1 MISKIAENFFL
12 LNPYFSHQPNYN
24 ETGIEWAKNHDRQ
37 LLESHFRKQ
46 NLGNFLRRQMEEKK
60 HMEKII
66 INDDNEQAKWFKD
79 EDKQYKRQELKKLID
94 QKKRFLDNAVKVKS
108 QIEGNHELKVKEAS
122 LEKD

>member
-1 MISKIAENFFL
+1 M
-12 LNPYFSHQPNYN
+12 
-24 ETGIEWAKNHDRQ
+24 
-37 LLESHFRKQ
+37 
-46 NLGNFLRRQMEEKK
+46 GNFLRRQMEEKK